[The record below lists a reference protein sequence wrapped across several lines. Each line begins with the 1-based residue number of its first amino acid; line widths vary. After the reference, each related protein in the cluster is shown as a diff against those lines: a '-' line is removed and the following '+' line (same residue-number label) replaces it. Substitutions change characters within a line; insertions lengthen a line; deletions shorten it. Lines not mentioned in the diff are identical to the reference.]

1 MCVSL
6 RLCVCMCKFLGG
18 FLLDFTD
25 FISLGQ
31 SVWNSMLVT
40 LDPWISSSCPSC
52 YFWVL
57 IPNWATLYST
67 RDILMPAFSPVAVT
81 SSMYVPLH
89 LTSSVCVKSPPGP
102 LSQIHVAVSGP
113 IHLIQDPLHISRFL
127 ITSAKTLFPHKVTFS
142 FQGSEPGI
150 FGS

>member
-1 MCVSL
+1 MAAVTNYHQLSSLNHGTVSAPNSGGQKSEL
-6 RLCVCMCKFLGG
+6 SITGPKSRHLQGHTTLGALGEYLFFTSFSFWRL
-18 FLLDFTD
+18 
-25 FISLGQ
+25 
-31 SVWNSMLVT
+31 
-40 LDPWISSSCPSC
+40 
-52 YFWVL
+52 
-57 IPNWATLYST
+57 
-67 RDILMPAFSPVAVT
+67 PAFSPVAVT